1 MNRFALL
8 PALLLAAAVAVA
20 GFTGLDSSPP
30 PPSGDTDP
38 VAWSLD
44 PAHSEV
50 RFGITHLA
58 ISRVTGKFHDYDA
71 SVTMDPDDL
80 SSLSVDATVRIESI
94 DTGNEKRDDHLRSA
108 DFFDASN
115 HPEMRFVSNE
125 ITNVNGNTFQ
135 MKGDLMIRGTTKP
148 VVFETELLGTAVD
161 NEGRQRAGFTAAT
174 TINRKDFGLTWNRVT
189 EAGGLVVGEDVD
201 ITLDI
206 QTIRGDA

>member
-1 MNRFALL
+1 MKHFSVF

-20 GFTGLDSSPP
+20 GFTGLDSST
-30 PPSGDTDP
+30 PPSDDTDP

-71 SVTMDPDDL
+71 SVTMAPDDL

-94 DTGNEKRDDHLRSA
+94 DTGNEKRDDHLRSP
-108 DFFDASN
+108 DFFDAPN
-115 HPEMRFVSNE
+115 HPEMQFTSTE

-135 MKGDLMIRGTTKP
+135 MKGDLTIRGTTKP
-148 VVFETELLGTAVD
+148 VVFEAELLGTAVD

-189 EAGGLVVGEDVD
+189 EAGGLVVGQDVD

-206 QTIRGDA
+206 QTIRGNA

>member
-1 MNRFALL
+1 
-8 PALLLAAAVAVA
+8 
-20 GFTGLDSSPP
+20 
-30 PPSGDTDP
+30 
-38 VAWSLD
+38 
-44 PAHSEV
+44 
-50 RFGITHLA
+50 
-58 ISRVTGKFHDYDA
+58 
-71 SVTMDPDDL
+71 
-80 SSLSVDATVRIESI
+80 VDATVRIESI
-94 DTGNEKRDDHLRSA
+94 DTGNEKRDDHLRSP
-108 DFFDASN
+108 DFFDAPN
-115 HPEMRFVSNE
+115 HPEMRFTSTE

-135 MKGDLMIRGTTKP
+135 MKGDLTIRGTTKP